1 MQIWWQTLYRL
12 SVQLVLRLPRKRR
25 SWTWNP
31 EIRAPKRH
39 WLKGHPCPCL
49 GLMGVYRKKFSD
61 FVGVTEMRPEVFFL
75 VTPFCHLGWVRI
87 TVDLK
92 RSRSQHPF
100 RTTTGWSR
108 ICAQKLSLALEVM
121 HEILPSYASRCYHI
135 GFPQPPVLESR
146 TRFGVPKRGWV
157 TPPKTGHPKR
167 AMLPAKKERISSA
180 TCWSVWKDLIGPE
193 SWDFSGQLIGW
204 CRFYL
209 GASWKKKRPY
219 PRFFPM
225 PPFKKA
231 LWSATM
237 HP

>member
-1 MQIWWQTLYRL
+1 MFGFDGR
-12 SVQLVLRLPRKRR
+12 VP
-25 SWTWNP
+25 
-31 EIRAPKRH
+31 
-39 WLKGHPCPCL
+39 
-49 GLMGVYRKKFSD
+49 KKFSD

-100 RTTTGWSR
+100 STTTGWSR

-167 AMLPAKKERISSA
+167 AMLPAKKEKDKQRDMLERMEGPD
-180 TCWSVWKDLIGPE
+180 WPRVLGFFRSVDRLVP
-193 SWDFSGQLIGW
+193 FLSGGILEEKTI
-204 CRFYL
+204 
-209 GASWKKKRPY
+209 Y